1 MMTATITRFGLVFT
15 ATKTRDGSVT
25 LTRDG
30 AVVGIGHMVGADIE
44 CDARLDPRE
53 PTLDGRHD
61 DQVLYEDLAAS
72 LEDQRIDANMSRLH
86 SLSHY

>member
-1 MMTATITRFGLVFT
+1 MMTATITRFGIVFT

-30 AVVGIGHMVGADIE
+30 AVVGIGHMVGIAIE

-53 PTLDGRHD
+53 PTLEGRNDG
-61 DQVLYEDLAAS
+61 QVLYEDLAAG
-72 LEDQRIDANMSRLH
+72 LEDQRIDAHMSRIT
-86 SLSHY
+86 SLPHY